1 MLISRKEDLLNA
13 ALALADG
20 TISPSDINFAE
31 YITDVIKI
39 DSDYWG
45 TAKVIDHKTAQLI
58 LAIQKDVLGLYND
71 IYSTSIGLKD
81 LDAHPFLVVKF
92 SIEDGCIQIFS
103 SISKQFFNF
112 CDGMTPRQRL
122 IALLAA
128 AAIVASVSCAVL
140 AYFADKNRDILEKV
154 GALEE
159 TQKIASRHQETQRV
173 VINNIGDGTVVIGG
187 GTHLTGKELKE
198 MFNPAKPKKDN
209 PPIDIDDHFIVLKY
223 DFDGQKIFLAHR
235 SGTAFW
241 ASTEWLSGEQREQL
255 KAISAKAIDQ
265 SAAITAQ
272 LNVTG
277 HIKEARVE
285 RAVVLGVG
293 RPARQTSVKLGDALT
308 KQVESPSR
316 TPEPEQLSFDFE
328 SDESGPS
335 PI

>member
-13 ALALADG
+13 ALLLADG
-20 TISPSDINFAE
+20 TISPSDIQFAE

-39 DSDYWG
+39 DSEYWG
-45 TAKVIDHKTAQLI
+45 TSKVIGHKTAQLI

-81 LDAHPFLVVKF
+81 LDEYPFLAVKF
-92 SIEDGCIQIFS
+92 SIEDGCIKIFS
-103 SISKQFFNF
+103 RISKEFFKF
-112 CDGMTPRQRL
+112 CDGMTPTQKV
-122 IALLAA
+122 ITFLAA
-128 AAIVASVSCAVL
+128 AAIVASISAVVL
-140 AYFADKNRDILEKV
+140 SYFADKNRDILEKV

-187 GTHLTGKELKE
+187 GTNLSGDELKDI
-198 MFNPAKPKKDN
+198 FSQPRPKKDD
-209 PPIDIDDHFIVLKY
+209 PPIDIDDHYVVLKY
-223 DFDGQKIFLAHR
+223 DFDGQKIFLGHK

-277 HIKEARVE
+277 HIRKGKVE
-285 RAVVLGVG
+285 KAVVLGVG
-293 RPARQTSVKLGDALT
+293 RPVRPTSVKLGDTLA
-308 KQVESPSR
+308 KEVDSIHRHS
-316 TPEPEQLSFDFE
+316 EPEQLSFDFR